1 MNPPQDMEP
10 LHSAGDFYAI
20 LIIKSALLSNIQVF
34 YKYLFIL
41 VKKV

>member
-1 MNPPQDMEP
+1 MNPPQDLET
-10 LHSAGDFYAI
+10 AGDFYAI
-20 LIIKSALLSNIQVF
+20 LIIKSALSSNIQVF